1 MKDGGLPYS
10 DGSKFRESV
19 YDIADG
25 KDVRY
30 GGLEG
35 FVDVNFFPLEERVR
49 IEVWETVEVEF
60 FEERF
65 ASGCK

>member
-1 MKDGGLPYS
+1 MKDGGLSYS
-10 DGSKFRESV
+10 DGSKFWESV

-25 KDVRY
+25 EDVGY

-49 IEVWETVEVEF
+49 VEVWEAVEVEC